1 MTFEKLLSDIKN
13 MDGAGKRLQNFYGI
27 SPTTV
32 RKVEFDNSLTG

>member
-1 MTFEKLLSDIKN
+1 MSDVFLLILDIKD

-32 RKVEFDNSLTG
+32 RRWGLTTH